1 MKFKDTAYIWLAV
14 AVLIIGGLLWTTTER
29 FTPQFID
36 QSQTARTVRME
47 DSSYTQA
54 TNHFTPTPNREMMEV
69 PGVPGKDQVNQWNA
83 HVV

>member
-1 MKFKDTAYIWLAV
+1 MKFKDPAYLWFVV
-14 AVLIIGGLLWTTTER
+14 AVLVVAGFLWTTRER
-29 FTPQFID
+29 FTPEFID

-54 TNHFTPTPNREMMEV
+54 TNHFTPTLSREAMAV
-69 PGVPGKDQVNQWNA
+69 PGVPGKDQVNQWQA